1 MTTVDDAAYVL
12 RQLGTDD
19 VDQVQRFFERNPE
32 YFLAVNGEAPGP
44 DEARDEFADVPPAGM
59 PYRAMSLLGFFD
71 AGGEMIG
78 VATIVADFI
87 QLHVWHVGLFIVASA
102 LHGSGVAHA
111 LYRRLERWM
120 VAQGARWLRL
130 AWSRATSRP
139 SASGSAAATSRCA
152 SADR

>member
-1 MTTVDDAAYVL
+1 MTTVDDDAHVL
-12 RQLGTDD
+12 RELAAGD
-19 VDQVQRFFERNPE
+19 VAEVQRFFERNPE
-32 YFLAVNGEAPGP
+32 YFLAVNGEPPGA
-44 DEARDEFADVPPAGM
+44 DEARNEFADVPPAGM
-59 PYRAMSLLGFFD
+59 AYRAMSLLGFFD
-71 AGGEMIG
+71 RAGELIG

-87 QLHVWHVGLFIVASA
+87 RPHVWHVGLFIVASA

-152 SADR
+152 SAGR